1 MYILA
6 GLGNPG
12 ARYAKNRHNIGYMTA
27 ERIAALHGFES
38 FHNRSKLSADIAEGR
53 IGDARVA
60 LLKPTTF
67 INESGRALSA
77 VLRYFRIEPSD
88 LFVFYDELDLAAG
101 KLRVR
106 LGGGTAG
113 HNGMKSAR
121 AHIGADFWRVRMGI
135 GHPGDRD
142 LVSDYV
148 LSDFTNA
155 EMNWVEKLVDAAAN
169 AVPLLLAGDKADYM
183 TRVAFLAPAPKS
195 PKPKPGE
202 DVAGSKETEVPKD
215 GI

>member
-1 MYILA
+1 MYIFA

-27 ERIAALHGFES
+27 ERIAERHGFEP
-38 FHNRSKLSADIAEGR
+38 FRSRSRLSGDVAEGR
-53 IGDARVA
+53 IGGARVA

-67 INESGRALSA
+67 MNDSGRALGA
-77 VLRYFRIEPSD
+77 VLRYYKIEPGD
-88 LFVFYDELDLAAG
+88 LFVFYDELDLAPG

-121 AHIGADFWRVRMGI
+121 AHIGAEFWRVRMGI

-142 LVSDYV
+142 QVSDYV
-148 LSDFTNA
+148 LGDFSKA
-155 EMNWVEKLVDAAAN
+155 ELAWVDKLVDAAAE
-169 AVPLLLAGDKADYM
+169 AAPLLLKEDKAEYM
-183 TRVAFLAPAPKS
+183 TRVAYLAPAPKP
-195 PKPKPGE
+195 PKPPREKPGAE
-202 DVAGSKETEVPKD
+202 EEKKEP
-215 GI
+215 